1 MKTYETPEYAIES
14 AYNNGYAKGYEDGV
28 ASMAKQKIRTH
39 FAKIIVGG
47 TLQKPYYGI
56 LYYDPSDGQYHEGF
70 GSYCLAYVFQW
81 LSEEFEITGD
91 AVFADPVKH
100 GRWIQDGELDED
112 GNGQYH
118 CSVCSAGEKHNPIVD
133 VPYCWK
139 CGADM
144 RGEKDA

>member
-1 MKTYETPEYAIES
+1 MKVEDAIEQ

-56 LYYDPSDGQYHEGF
+56 LYYDPSDGKYHEGF
-70 GSYCLAYVFQW
+70 GSYILAYVFQW

-91 AVFADPVKH
+91 AVKH
-100 GRWIQDGELDED
+100 GQWEQARYTKAPLYI
-112 GNGQYH
+112 
-118 CSVCSAGEKHNPIVD
+118 CSKRDKHEYKQHNFCPN
-133 VPYCWK
+133 

-144 RGEKDA
+144 RGEKDG